1 MKRYVLYMLTLIL
14 EKSLS
19 KIFLDLFEF
28 DLFLY
33 LFDFDLFEFEFDL
46 LFDLFEFEFEFDLLF
61 GALARRTL

>member
-46 LFDLFEFEFEFDLLF
+46 LF

>member
-1 MKRYVLYMLTLIL
+1 MKICVLYMLTLKL

-46 LFDLFEFEFEFDLLF
+46 LF